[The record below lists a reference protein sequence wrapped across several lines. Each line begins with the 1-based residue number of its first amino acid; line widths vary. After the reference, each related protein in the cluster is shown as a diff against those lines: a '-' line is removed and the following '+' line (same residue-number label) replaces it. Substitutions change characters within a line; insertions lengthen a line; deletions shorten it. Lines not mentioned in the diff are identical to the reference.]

1 MALGDRID
9 CPVGGVVETTFQLD
23 FKKKQVAE
31 LPDAVNFRF
40 VTFSMENTK
49 ERKTDSARVRP
60 SSVEV
65 KDDDQRIVVRWQFT
79 NQPEKEGPGFFGV
92 GSEWSLQM
100 SYVASGS
107 SGPAPKG
114 ERLFTL
120 GTVKLTGP

>member
-23 FKKKQVAE
+23 FKKNLVAQ
-31 LPDAVNFRF
+31 LPDGANFRF
-40 VTFSMENTK
+40 ATFAMENAK
-49 ERKTDSARVRP
+49 DRKLDQRRVKP

-65 KDDDQRIVVRWQFT
+65 TQDDQRVVVRWQFI
-79 NQPEKEGPGFFGV
+79 NEPEKEGPGFFTAGA
-92 GSEWSLQM
+92 EWSLLM
-100 SYVASGS
+100 SYVPDANS
-107 SGPAPKG
+107 SAPKG